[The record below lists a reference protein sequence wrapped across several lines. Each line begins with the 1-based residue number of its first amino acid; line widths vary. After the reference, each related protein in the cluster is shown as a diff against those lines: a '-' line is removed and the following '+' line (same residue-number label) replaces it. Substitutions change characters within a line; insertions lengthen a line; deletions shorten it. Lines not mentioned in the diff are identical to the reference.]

1 MILYD
6 GTIGETTSDDANK
19 IEPNELKPKLNLS
32 THTRTHQKK
41 ERERRD
47 CSKKRTYITKKGR
60 GNKKNSTPFTTITTL
75 LPNKRHMR
83 RARE

>member
-6 GTIGETTSDDANK
+6 GTIGETTGDDANK

-32 THTRTHQKK
+32 THTRTPEK

-47 CSKKRTYITKKGR
+47 CSKKRTHIQKKEEGTR
-60 GNKKNSTPFTTITTL
+60 RIQ
-75 LPNKRHMR
+75 RHSQQ
-83 RARE
+83 